1 MGFSGDSVVKNPPT
15 NSGDSGSFPESGRS
29 PEKEMATHSRIP
41 PSLLKGFPP
50 GSACKES
57 TCNVGDLVS
66 IPGLGRSPGEGKGY
80 PLQYSG
86 LENSMDSPWGHKE
99 SDTTEQLSLPFLL
112 TSQPLRQ
119 LTNLCFISVNFPTVD
134 ISYK

>member
-29 PEKEMATHSRIP
+29 PEKEMVTHSSIL
-41 PSLLKGFPP
+41 PSSFLKDVPG

-86 LENSMDSPWGHKE
+86 LENTMDCIDHGVAKSQIRRNNFHFPVFLPGKSQGPTSLVGYSP
-99 SDTTEQLSLPFLL
+99 
-112 TSQPLRQ
+112 
-119 LTNLCFISVNFPTVD
+119 
-134 ISYK
+134 